1 MFHKLEDI
9 EAFRQARELNE
20 LAYPILLKMSDRAFR
35 DQMIRSSLSVP
46 SNIAEGYH
54 RMTQGDFI
62 RFLRYARGS
71 AGEFK
76 IQAELAKTHHLIL
89 SSQADVLIE
98 KANFIC
104 ILIYKLVRSMEN
116 K

>member
-1 MFHKLEDI
+1 MFHKLSDI

-20 LAYPILLKMSDRAFR
+20 MAYPILLRMSDRAFR
-35 DQMIRSSLSVP
+35 DQMVRSSLSVP

-71 AGEFK
+71 AGEFR
-76 IQAELAKTHHLIL
+76 IQAELAQTHILIPPD
-89 SSQADVLIE
+89 QAELLIK
-98 KANFIC
+98 KADYIC
-104 ILIYKLVRSMEN
+104 ILIFKLVRSLED

>member
-1 MFHKLEDI
+1 MFHKLSDI

-20 LAYPILLKMSDRAFR
+20 MAYPILLKMSDRAFR
-35 DQMIRSSLSVP
+35 DQMVRSSLSVP

-71 AGEFK
+71 AGEFR
-76 IQAELAKTHHLIL
+76 IQAELAQTHNLI
-89 SSQADVLIE
+89 SPDQAEPLIK
-98 KANFIC
+98 KADYIC
-104 ILIYKLVRSMEN
+104 ILIFKLVRSLED